1 MKTPFVIDVQ
11 QKATLKMQSVTDWVG
26 SQKRY

>member
-1 MKTPFVIDVQ
+1 MKTPFVVDLQ
-11 QKATLKMQSVTDWVG
+11 QKTILKMQSVTDCAG

>member
-1 MKTPFVIDVQ
+1 MKTPFVVHIQ
-11 QKATLKMQSVTDWVG
+11 RKATLKMQSVTDWVG

>member
-1 MKTPFVIDVQ
+1 MKTPFVVDVQ

-26 SQKRY
+26 SRKR